1 LASAVAAAG
10 RALAGKIIIFDGVLI
25 QNVFYRKTKS
35 KFLQDIK
42 TAIIYW
48 FRALLRNP
56 SVLSA
61 TAAVA
66 FDAPIQATVETQS
79 ATSTS

>member
-1 LASAVAAAG
+1 M
-10 RALAGKIIIFDGVLI
+10 
-25 QNVFYRKTKS
+25 
-35 KFLQDIK
+35 K
-42 TAIIYW
+42 TAIIYL
-48 FRALLRNP
+48 FRVLLRTP
-56 SVLSA
+56 SVLST